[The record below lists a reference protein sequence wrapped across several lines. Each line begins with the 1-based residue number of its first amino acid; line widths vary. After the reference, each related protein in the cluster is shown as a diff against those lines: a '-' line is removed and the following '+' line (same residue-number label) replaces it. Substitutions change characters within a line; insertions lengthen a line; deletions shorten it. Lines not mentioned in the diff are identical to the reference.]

1 MVGYTHEFFLQNL
14 CSFAVHLSRDKL
26 RKFPCMFIVYCFRYT
41 KIEVVVESSRDMG
54 KVCFY
59 TFHLH
64 WLTSSLAGHSF
75 LFKQT
80 NLCLAFQSVTWCAE
94 RRGAGR
100 HEQVGGESGSVD
112 RSSVRSERAGAQSS
126 RLSSPGAQSSSTQSC
141 GNHCKLRACP
151 HACHR
156 VHTPSAGTA

>member
-1 MVGYTHEFFLQNL
+1 
-14 CSFAVHLSRDKL
+14 
-26 RKFPCMFIVYCFRYT
+26 
-41 KIEVVVESSRDMG
+41 MG

-59 TFHLH
+59 AFHLH

-112 RSSVRSERAGAQSS
+112 RSSVRSEAFY
-126 RLSSPGAQSSSTQSC
+126 LV
-141 GNHCKLRACP
+141 LRA
-151 HACHR
+151 A
-156 VHTPSAGTA
+156 VHKAAATIAN